1 MFRVIRITAMS
12 THLKNYFLQTR
23 LADAVLDADPPAFDD
38 VECCLAC
45 DSTAFYLD
53 GKPIGTICVFRY
65 DHGYRHTGGGGGLSR
80 GKVLKIWLCITIVY

>member
-1 MFRVIRITAMS
+1 MS

-65 DHGYRHTGGGGGLSR
+65 DQQLGILLS
-80 GKVLKIWLCITIVY
+80 LSKIARAHFLNLIFFSSNSENTYFERIF

>member
-1 MFRVIRITAMS
+1 MS

-65 DHGYRHTGGGGGLSR
+65 DHGYRHTGGGGGGLSR